1 MEKAAATLRTLFVFK
16 TLLLYVS
23 LLMDCLRLPTQAST
37 HLIACHIKTGEQ

>member
-16 TLLLYVS
+16 TLLLYVG

-37 HLIACHIKTGEQ
+37 LACHIKTGEQ